1 VSLGMGFRQ
10 LWVGNAAGNLS
21 DGLIFVAIPLLAT
34 SLTTD
39 AILIAGLAAMYSA
52 VRLLVVVPVGVYVD
66 RFDRR
71 TILWITNLS
80 RASLLIMMAV
90 LFAIDCGS
98 VPLLY
103 VVLAGVGIL
112 ETAADNAAL
121 SILPSV
127 VSASKLDQAN
137 SRISAA
143 QLLADE
149 FAGPPLGGLLFA
161 LGVAVP
167 VLAAGGLY
175 AAAGFFFLALPRPGV
190 VNGPASPRR
199 SVSREAVDGARWLR
213 GHRLLSGLAVVGGLA
228 SVAYMMP
235 FSVLVLFAQ
244 QTLGLGPAG
253 YGLILAFS
261 ALGGLV
267 GSIIAAPLRLRV
279 GYGRTIVGSLCL
291 GAASMFAL
299 AFVRIPWVAAAL
311 LAAYILHSVVW
322 GICVSS
328 LRQRLVPERL
338 RGRVNASSK
347 VLGLIGLT
355 VGAALGGVLASSL
368 TLSVPFLASGTLFIC
383 CGAIVWW
390 LFRSE
395 LQSGSDSDI
404 PLETAHND

>member
-1 VSLGMGFRQ
+1 MSTGRGFRQ
-10 LWVGNAAGNLS
+10 LWSGNAAGNLS

-39 AILIAGLAAMYSA
+39 AILIAGLAAIYSA

-71 TILWITNLS
+71 TILWLTNLS

-90 LFAIDCGS
+90 LFAIGFGS

-127 VSASKLDQAN
+127 VPANKLDQAN

-167 VLAAGGLY
+167 VLAAGSLY
-175 AAAGFFFLALPRPGV
+175 AAAGFFFLALPRRGV
-190 VNGPASPRR
+190 VNAPLSPRR
-199 SVSREAVDGARWLR
+199 SVFREAADGARWLR
-213 GHRLLSGLAVVGGLA
+213 EHRLLRGLAVVGGLA

-244 QTLGLGPAG
+244 QRLGLGPAG
-253 YGLILAFS
+253 YGLILAVS

-267 GSIIAAPLRLRV
+267 GSIITAPLRSRA
-279 GYGRTIVGSLCL
+279 GYGWTIGGSLCL
-291 GAASMFAL
+291 GAGSMFAL
-299 AFVRIPWVAAAL
+299 AFVRIPWMAAAL

-328 LRQRLVPERL
+328 LRQRLVPEHL

-368 TLSVPFLASGTLFIC
+368 SLSVPFVASGALFIC

-395 LQSGSDSDI
+395 LQSGSDSDMASEAARI
-404 PLETAHND
+404 E

>member
-1 VSLGMGFRQ
+1 VSLGKGFRQ
-10 LWVGNAAGNLS
+10 LWAGNTAGNLS

-66 RFDRR
+66 RLDRR

-80 RASLLIMMAV
+80 RAFLLIMMAV
-90 LFAIDCGS
+90 LFAIGFGS
-98 VPLLY
+98 VALLY

-127 VSASKLDQAN
+127 VPANKLDQAN

-149 FAGPPLGGLLFA
+149 FTGPPLGGFLFA

-175 AAAGFFFLALPRPGV
+175 AAAGFFFLALPRRGV
-190 VNGPASPRR
+190 VTSLPSPRR
-199 SVSREAVDGARWLR
+199 SVFREAADGARWLR
-213 GHRLLSGLAVVGGLA
+213 GHRLLRGLAAVGGLA

-235 FSVLVLFAQ
+235 FSILVLYAQ
-244 QTLGLGPAG
+244 ESLGLGPAG
-253 YGLILAFS
+253 YGLILAVS

-267 GSIIAAPLRLRV
+267 GSIITAPLSSRA
-279 GYGRTIVGSLCL
+279 GYGWTIVGSLCL

-299 AFVRIPWVAAAL
+299 AFVRTPWLAAAL
-311 LAAYILHSVVW
+311 LAAYIMHSVVW

-328 LRQRLVPERL
+328 LRQRLVPEHL
-338 RGRVNASSK
+338 RGRVNASAK

-355 VGAALGGVLASSL
+355 VGAALGGFLASSL
-368 TLSVPFLASGTLFIC
+368 SLSVPFLASGTLFLC
-383 CGAIVWW
+383 CGVIVWW
-390 LFRSE
+390 LFHSD
-395 LQSGSDSDI
+395 LQSGLDSD
-404 PLETAHND
+404 TALDTARKH

>member
-1 VSLGMGFRQ
+1 MSTGRGFRQ
-10 LWVGNAAGNLS
+10 LWAGNAAGNLS

-90 LFAIDCGS
+90 LFAIGFGS

-121 SILPSV
+121 SILPSLV
-127 VSASKLDQAN
+127 PANKLDQAN

-167 VLAAGGLY
+167 VLAAGSLY
-175 AAAGFFFLALPRPGV
+175 AAAGFFFLALPRRGV
-190 VNGPASPRR
+190 VNALPPPRR
-199 SVSREAVDGARWLR
+199 SVFREAADGAMWLR
-213 GHRLLSGLAVVGGLA
+213 GHRLLRGLAAVGGLA

-253 YGLILAFS
+253 YGLILAVS

-267 GSIIAAPLRLRV
+267 GSIITAPLRSRP
-279 GYGRTIVGSLCL
+279 GYGWTIVGSLCL
-291 GAASMFAL
+291 GAGSMFAL
-299 AFVRIPWVAAAL
+299 ALVRIPWVAAAL

-328 LRQRLVPERL
+328 LRQRLVPEHL

-368 TLSVPFLASGTLFIC
+368 SLSVPFVASGALFIC

-395 LQSGSDSDI
+395 LQSGSDSDMAPKAARI
-404 PLETAHND
+404 D

>member
-1 VSLGMGFRQ
+1 MSLGRGFRQ
-10 LWVGNAAGNLS
+10 LWAGNAAGNLS

-71 TILWITNLS
+71 KILWITNLS

-90 LFAIDCGS
+90 LFAIDLGS

-127 VSASKLDQAN
+127 VPASKLDQAN

-149 FAGPPLGGLLFA
+149 FAGPPLGGLLYA

-175 AAAGFFFLALPRPGV
+175 AAAGFLFFALPRPGV
-190 VNGPASPRR
+190 VNGPTSPRR
-199 SVSREAVDGARWLR
+199 SVFREAVDGARWLR

-253 YGLILAFS
+253 YGLILAVS

-311 LAAYILHSVVW
+311 LAAYILHSVMW

-328 LRQRLVPERL
+328 LRQSLVPERL

-355 VGAALGGVLASSL
+355 VGAALGGVLASLLS
-368 TLSVPFLASGTLFIC
+368 LSVPFLASGTLFIC

-395 LQSGSDSDI
+395 VQSGSDSDTT
-404 PLETAHND
+404 LETARND